1 MVFLE
6 EAPVTIGRAKHLDSD
21 NRGTAE
27 VACGHATTTTIF
39 HWARAVIDTAYRA
52 YCANRTILFTF
63 LTCPHRIV
71 FFDNSLFLGYLW
83 GRRCWAWWM
92 NNDTEG
98 RSIPNTYKISSYHL
112 CKRSSSVPLP
122 LCNDWYPTTKDKW
135 VGSPLGRRLD
145 MLSNCSPVWLDL
157 PCRRSTSTLCSSQL
171 YSSLSSQDNFSV
183 LRASEMGSS
192 WMSIMQLKR
201 SRRNHPD
208 LDIYSSGASCPPAG
222 ISFIDFPST
231 YEKLTPCRDRH
242 LMS

>member
-1 MVFLE
+1 MPLRRPSF
-6 EAPVTIGRAKHLDSD
+6 TGRGPL
-21 NRGTAE
+21 
-27 VACGHATTTTIF
+27 
-39 HWARAVIDTAYRA
+39 
-52 YCANRTILFTF
+52 
-63 LTCPHRIV
+63 
-71 FFDNSLFLGYLW
+71 
-83 GRRCWAWWM
+83 
-92 NNDTEG
+92 
-98 RSIPNTYKISSYHL
+98 SIPPTGRTAQIGPSFLHFWHVRTELYFLIIHCSWVIYGAGVFGLDEWITTRKTEVSRTLTRSHL
-112 CKRSSSVPLP
+112 ITSVSDSSSVPSP
-122 LCNDWYPTTKDKW
+122 LCNDWYPTTPPKDKW

-145 MLSNCSPVWLDL
+145 TLSNCSPVWLDL
-157 PCRRSTSTLCSSQL
+157 PCRRPTSALCSSQL

-208 LDIYSSGASCPPAG
+208 LDIHSSGASCPPAG